1 MVNRDK
7 VRLMT
12 MIARYK
18 NHHVDIFKIN
28 KYFDYDYIIW
38 HLMLS
43 ALRYTLGVLL
53 IFAMIVLLDTE
64 DIFYDVN
71 LSGIAGTLR
80 RYVFIYLVGL
90 LLYLALS
97 AFIYSRRYKKAQKGI
112 LYYNSMLKRLAKRF
126 GYKETY

>member
-12 MIARYK
+12 MIAMYK
-18 NHHVDIFKIN
+18 HRHEEIFKIN

-43 ALRYTLGVLL
+43 ALRYTVGVVL
-53 IFAMIVLLDTE
+53 IFIMIVLLDAE

-71 LSGIAGTLR
+71 LSGISGTLR
-80 RYVFIYLVGL
+80 RYVFIYLAGL
-90 LLYLALS
+90 ALYLALS
-97 AFIYSRRYKKAQKGI
+97 AFVYSRRYKKAQQGI